1 MKKVVSLTINPAIDL
16 NTSVDNV
23 IAEIKLRCS
32 APQREPGG
40 GGINVSRAIKKL
52 GGHSVALY
60 TSGGLTGQMLQD
72 LLDSEDLENMPIPI
86 KNITRENIIVYEEST
101 THQYRLCMPGPVL
114 TKREQKY
121 ILDQITAMD
130 PIPDYIV
137 ASGSLPPNTPKNFY
151 AKVAQVGKKMGSK
164 VIVDTHGDP
173 LKLALQAG
181 VFLIKPNFKELSQLA
196 GCELKAEKQM
206 EDIAKELIHSG
217 QTEIVVISLG
227 AAGVLWVSE
236 QICEYIRSPAVI
248 IRSKVGAGDSMIG
261 GIVLKLAEGWAVKDA
276 INYGVAAGTAAVM
289 TSGTELCRLED
300 TEFLYG
306 ELKHLKESS
315 MLSNDPLL

>member
-1 MKKVVSLTINPAIDL
+1 MNKVVSLTINPAIDL

-23 IAEIKLRCS
+23 IVEIKLRCS

-72 LLDSEDLENMPIPI
+72 LLDSEDLENLPIPI
-86 KNITRENIIVYEEST
+86 KDITRENIIVYEEST
-101 THQYRLCMPGPVL
+101 THQYRLCMPGPAL
-114 TKREQKY
+114 TKSEHKY

-151 AKVAQVGKKMGSK
+151 AKVAQVGKEMGSK
-164 VIVDTHGDP
+164 VIVDTHGVP

-196 GCELKAEKQM
+196 GCEIKTEKQM
-206 EDIAKELIHSG
+206 EEIAKELIHSG

-227 AAGVLWVSE
+227 AAGVLGVSE
-236 QICEYIRSPAVI
+236 QMCEYIRSPAVI

-261 GIVLKLAEGWAVKDA
+261 GIVLKLAEGWDVKDA

-289 TSGTELCRLED
+289 TRGTELCRLED
-300 TEFLYG
+300 TERLYR
-306 ELKHLKESS
+306 ELKHFKDNS
-315 MLSNDPLL
+315 MFSNDPLL